1 VRAAHAPEDG
11 ALAGL
16 DSRAIEAEAV
26 VKGRRRQREGVRER
40 ERERES
46 KLASRGQPSNNRF
59 FSLALGNLPSCRLLL
74 VQGRPQ
80 MSGSEC

>member
-1 VRAAHAPEDG
+1 VRAAHALEDG

-26 VKGRRRQREGVRER
+26 VKGRRRQREGER

-46 KLASRGQPSNNRF
+46 KLASRGQPRNNHF

-74 VQGRPQ
+74 VQGRFQ